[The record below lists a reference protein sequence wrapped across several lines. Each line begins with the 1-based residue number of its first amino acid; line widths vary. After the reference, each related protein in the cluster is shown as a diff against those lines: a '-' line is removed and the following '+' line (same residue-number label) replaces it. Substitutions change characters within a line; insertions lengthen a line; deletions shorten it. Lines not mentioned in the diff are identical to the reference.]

1 MVDTQVT
8 EKTDDDHQ
16 IDDAMI
22 NSARLEHDPSKL
34 ASAQL
39 SKAQSD
45 SKRMTQTLDS
55 CQYCLDN
62 MTKHL
67 IIAVH
72 KNVSMCIGFMLDQ
85 VVTIFNRSC

>member
-1 MVDTQVT
+1 
-8 EKTDDDHQ
+8 
-16 IDDAMI
+16 MI
-22 NSARLEHDPSKL
+22 NRARLEQDPSKL

-45 SKRMTQTLDS
+45 SKRMTQTLDN

-85 VVTIFNRSC
+85 AVTIFNRSC

>member
-1 MVDTQVT
+1 M
-8 EKTDDDHQ
+8 TDDDHQ

-22 NSARLEHDPSKL
+22 NRARLEQDPSKL

-45 SKRMTQTLDS
+45 SKRMTQTLDN

-72 KNVSMCIGFMLDQ
+72 KNVSTSQTSVPMEYIH
-85 VVTIFNRSC
+85 